1 MWHVECVSLTGL
13 NKDMINRLVD
23 YLCPFCYVAPIP
35 TQVKDPGIC
44 LVCRN
49 TISLQESNSLHEIFF
64 ATQKFS
70 SIDVLCKAVGSVN
83 FEAIKEQLDR
93 LEIVDSRIKH
103 LLLDEESIKEQI
115 KRPKVI
121 EDIVVCLQGQIT
133 SLHDQLKDIS
143 SHPPPQ
149 CHANVS
155 EELIQAVTNKLDEL
169 QADEPRVVWRLEAL

>member
-1 MWHVECVSLTGL
+1 
-13 NKDMINRLVD
+13 MINRLVD
-23 YLCPFCYVAPIP
+23 YLSPFCYVAPIP
-35 TQVKDPGIC
+35 TQVKDPGTF

-49 TISLQESNSLHEIFF
+49 TIPFQESNSLHDISL

-70 SIDVLCKAVGSVN
+70 SIDVLCKAVGSAN

-93 LEIVDSRIKH
+93 VEIIDSLVKH

-115 KRPKVI
+115 KRQKVI
-121 EDIVVCLQGQIT
+121 EDTVVGLQGYIT

-155 EELIQAVTNKLDEL
+155 EELIQAVTNKLMSL
-169 QADEPRVVWRLEAL
+169 AASVFGRLEGLQTSVERLELP